1 MYGAC
6 VVALVTNTHVVELV
20 SSTCVV
26 ELTSSAN
33 TTLVLLSLCTLLLI
47 VCEELLVFKLS
58 TLVTCL
64 GSL

>member
-6 VVALVTNTHVVELV
+6 VVALVTNTHVVELA
-20 SSTCVV
+20 
-26 ELTSSAN
+26 SSAN